1 MKFTVNWIKEYVD
14 LPTVDPVEISDVLAG
29 LGFATE
35 SMHSIESQFRGVVV
49 ARVASVAKHPD
60 ADRLRIVRL
69 DDGTAETEVVCGAWN
84 FEAEAVVAWAQP
96 GSVLAGG
103 LEVGEREIRGV
114 NSPGMV
120 ASERELGLGE
130 DHEGILVLDGD
141 AEIGSDFGHLVPY
154 PDTVIDVEVNP
165 NRPDCMSVLGLA
177 RELAAYY
184 GVDVRPP
191 EISVPESGAP
201 TEVTVAIKD
210 AEGCPRFVAREVR
223 GVTIGPSPLW
233 LRLRLEAVGVRSIN
247 NVVDA
252 TNFAMLELG
261 HPTHAFD
268 RDLLGEEVV
277 VRRAQGG
284 ETLRTLDGTG
294 RELDPTDMVV
304 ADGSR
309 AVALAG
315 VMGGEDTE
323 VNDNTV
329 NVLVEAAYWDPASI
343 LFTAARHGVHS
354 EASSRFQ
361 RGADPNGARDAADRV
376 AMLLGAHAS
385 GAPAPDAVDAYP
397 KLIDPWT
404 VEFPISEVER
414 VTGTALDRE
423 EVVGHLESLGFGAAA
438 ADPLIVTVP
447 TRRPDVTRAVDL
459 VEEVA
464 RLHGYDNFPD
474 SVATGP
480 GSGIPVSEQ
489 RYRQLRQVMVGA
501 GFHETMSFSFIGQ
514 QDLDR
519 LALPSDDPRRRV
531 ISVIR
536 PLREEEGVMRTTLLP
551 GLLKAAANNVSRRV
565 LNASLFETGK
575 VFLPG
580 GTLPQQPEA
589 LAFVASG
596 ATAGSWVSEGRARD
610 ALDATG
616 TWEVLAEA
624 MGVDYELRQSSPP
637 AFHPQRAVDVVVDGE
652 VVGSLGEL
660 HPNVAAAF
668 GLEGRVA
675 VGEVIIDSLLADPGL
690 WQFREVSVFP
700 PVIFDM
706 AFELPTDSPASQ
718 VLSEIEA
725 TAGELLEEAVVFD
738 EFSGPPLA
746 EGRKSIAVRLSFRAL
761 DRTLTDAEVAPIRDA
776 ISEAVAA
783 ATGGRLRSG

>member
-1 MKFTVNWIKEYVD
+1 MKFTVNWLKEYVN
-14 LPTVDPVEISDVLAG
+14 LPTDDPIEISDVLAG

-35 SMHSIESQFRGVVV
+35 SMHSIEPQFRGVVV
-49 ARVASVAKHPD
+49 ARVVSVAKHPD

-84 FEAEAVVAWAQP
+84 FEAEAVVAWAKP

-141 AEIGSDFGHLVPY
+141 VEIGSDFAHLVPY

-165 NRPDCMSVLGLA
+165 NRPDAMSVLGLA
-177 RELAAYY
+177 RELAAHYR
-184 GVDVRPP
+184 VEVRPP
-191 EISVPESGAP
+191 EISVPESDEP
-201 TEVTVAIKD
+201 TAVIVAID
-210 AEGCPRFVAREVR
+210 DTVGCPRFVAREVR

-233 LRLRLEAVGVRSIN
+233 LRLRLDAVGVRSIN

-252 TNFAMLELG
+252 TNYALLELG

-268 RDLLGEEVV
+268 RDLLGEQVV
-277 VRRAQGG
+277 VRRAHGG
-284 ETLRTLDGTG
+284 ESLTTLDGTN
-294 RELDPTDMVV
+294 RKLDSTDMVV

-329 NVLVEAAYWDPASI
+329 NVLVEAAYWDPPSI
-343 LFTAARHGVHS
+343 LFTAARHNLHS

-361 RGADPNGARDAADRV
+361 RGVDPNGARDAADRV
-376 AMLLGAHAS
+376 AMLLAAHAS
-385 GAPAPDAVDAYP
+385 GAPAPGAVDEYP
-397 KLIDPWT
+397 VPIESWD

-423 EVVGHLESLGFGAAA
+423 EIVGHLESLGFGVAGT
-438 ADPLIVTVP
+438 DLLTVTVP
-447 TRRPDVTRAVDL
+447 TRRPDVTRAIDF

-474 SVATGP
+474 SIATGP
-480 GSGIPVSEQ
+480 GSGIPVTEQ

-514 QDLDR
+514 ADLDR
-519 LALPSDDPRRRV
+519 LGLPSDDPRRRGIEV
-531 ISVIR
+531 IH
-536 PLREEEGVMRTTLLP
+536 PLREEEGVMRTTMLP
-551 GLLKAAANNVSRRV
+551 GVLKAAANNVSRRV

-580 GTLPQQPEA
+580 DTLPQQPEV

-596 ATAGSWVSEGRARD
+596 ATAASWVTKERGRD

-616 TWEVLAEA
+616 TWEVLADA
-624 MGVDYELRQSSPP
+624 MGVDYELRQSAPP
-637 AFHPQRAVDVVVDGE
+637 AFHPQRTVDVVVDGE
-652 VVGSLGEL
+652 VIGSLGEL
-660 HPNVAAAF
+660 HPNVASAF
-668 GLEGRVA
+668 GLEGRIA

-706 AFELPTDSPASQ
+706 AFELPTESPASEL
-718 VLSEIEA
+718 LSEIEGA
-725 TAGELLEEAVVFD
+725 AGDHLEEVLVFD
-738 EFSGPPLA
+738 EFTGPPLA
-746 EGRKSIAVRLSFRAL
+746 EGKKSIAVRLSLRAL

-776 ISEAVAA
+776 ITSAVET
-783 ATGGRLRSG
+783 ATGGKLRSG